1 MINIPNQQTRTW
13 SQPNTSDLLGNMF
26 VTKNITFDQRG
37 YVSLSNS
44 PRAVIT
50 EATTSFDNVAAM
62 IYSRDYDY
70 FVATWDAAFSVD
82 DAPLSVAPTLIA
94 TAGVPATDIETGV
107 DYFGG
112 LMVVSQDTDVDY
124 YDPAANTWTDTNI
137 SLTSD
142 GQHDVV
148 TILSL
153 NAVAIANVNTVKLY
167 ANPLTATPSLIT
179 TLTIPSEFEITK
191 MIYFNQ
197 NLYIGTQNV
206 AGGLAAMYVW
216 NGQGTA
222 AQQVYKVNSNI
233 IFSLCA
239 HKDAIYAFLG
249 NGALMKFNGGSFSL
263 AAGLPIY
270 YTDMALTDYANKT
283 LYKDIMRS
291 NDFVLFLNFSND
303 NNTANALTFQPDGI
317 WCYDEEVGLY
327 HRYANT
333 IRTPVF
339 DMNIATASVNT
350 TTNQITVAAAPVTGT
365 EVYYRDG
372 GGTAIGGL
380 EDDTK
385 YYTIKIDATHVQL
398 AENYTDAIAGTPI
411 DLTGTGNAFQDLIF
425 YPNIDF
431 GQFYAGRPTAV
442 LNIDIPNAN
451 RQYGSDI
458 LWGTEV
464 YRRDN
469 SGNYGTLMTSSVGL
483 SSRGYFIT
491 PKIVSNE
498 VTSNYDLLNLKFLP
512 FTSDIDKIIIKT
524 RTVDDMR
531 DMINLNGNTNANW
544 AITWTSSTTF
554 TVTQPFDDWAEAE
567 VGDEVEI
574 LWGAGGGLCAH
585 ISTITEAAG
594 TYTVT
599 LDESYPNYTS
609 GDIGKAVFRN
619 WKKFVTIE
627 YGDSNAEQHYL
638 ADHLGL
644 SGEFLQLKVELRGT
658 NVKIIELQVDDVYR
672 LPVRDK

>member
-1 MINIPNQQTRTW
+1 MINIPNQQSRQW
-13 SQPNTSDLLGNMF
+13 NQPNTSDLFGNLF
-26 VTKNITFDQRG
+26 VTKNLTFDQRG
-37 YVSLSNS
+37 YISLSNS

-50 EATTSFDNVAAM
+50 EATASFDNVASM
-62 IYSRDYDY
+62 IHSADYDY
-70 FVATWDAAFSVD
+70 FVATWDSAFSVD

-94 TAGVPATDIETGV
+94 TAGVPSTDDETGI

-124 YDPAANTWTDTNI
+124 YDPSANTWTDTNI
-137 SLTSD
+137 SLTGN

-148 TILSL
+148 NILSL
-153 NAVAIANVNTVKLY
+153 NALAIANVNTVKLY
-167 ANPLTATPSLIT
+167 ANPITATPSLIT

-191 MIYFNQ
+191 MVYFNQ

-233 IFSLCA
+233 IFSLCV
-239 HKDAIYAFLG
+239 HKDSIYVFLG
-249 NGALMKFNGGSFSL
+249 NGALMKFSGGAFTL

-270 YTDMALTDYANKT
+270 YTDMALTDYVNTT

-291 NDFVLFLNFSND
+291 NDFVLYLNFSND
-303 NNTANALTFQPDGI
+303 NNNANALTFQPDGV
-317 WCYDEEVGLY
+317 WCYDEEIGLY

-333 IRTPVF
+333 ISTPVR

-365 EVYYRDG
+365 EVYYDDG

-380 EDDTK
+380 VDQQK

-398 AENYTDAIAGTPI
+398 AESYTDAIAGTPI
-411 DLTGTGNAFQDLIF
+411 DLTGTGNAFQDLLF

-431 GQFYAGRPTAV
+431 GSFYASRPTA
-442 LNIDIPNAN
+442 LLTMDIPTDN
-451 RQYGSDI
+451 RQYGTDI

-464 YRRDN
+464 TRRD
-469 SGNYGTLMTSSVGL
+469 STGDYGTLMTSSVGL

-491 PKIVSNE
+491 PKIVSTE
-498 VTSNYDLLNLKFLP
+498 VTSDYDLLNLKFLP

-531 DMINLNGNTNANW
+531 NVINFTGTNW
-544 AITWTSSTTF
+544 SITWTSSTTF
-554 TVTQPFDDWAEAE
+554 TVTQPFDEWALAE

-574 LWGAGGGLCAH
+574 LWGAAGGLCAH
-585 ISTITEAAG
+585 ISAITESGG

-619 WKKFVTIE
+619 WRKFKTIE
-627 YGDSNAEQHYL
+627 YGDSNAEQHFL
-638 ADHLGL
+638 AEHLGL
-644 SGEFLQLKVELRGT
+644 SGEFLQLKIELRGS

-672 LPVRDK
+672 IPVKDR